1 MMMLGRS
8 GQYSVIAD
16 ALDRQLMALNRG
28 EMPEYV
34 KLVYQVMD
42 GENIDTASL
51 PADAR
56 DYVKT
61 AKVLTG
67 EKLYSHSWLED

>member
-1 MMMLGRS
+1 
-8 GQYSVIAD
+8 
-16 ALDRQLMALNRG
+16 MALNRG
-28 EMPEYV
+28 DLPDIV
-34 KLVYQVMD
+34 QLVYQAMD
-42 GENIDTASL
+42 GENIDMDSL

-67 EKLYSHSWLED
+67 EKLYSRSWLED